1 MKKIGI
7 ILDSLSCSKFLHETV
22 SDLSKNPNIELYF
35 LLNIGRDISAFQRV
49 LEYFKRN
56 KFFRIIELIYFR
68 LISIFEYKTLSF
80 LDKNLINLKLFF
92 NIDGLSTN
100 QNVLIN
106 PIFSPSGLVVRYSKE
121 DINRIKS
128 LDLDMIVRGNAR
140 GIFRGDIL
148 NCTKKGIISF
158 HHGDNRWN
166 RGGPAG
172 FWEVFLKK
180 SSTGF
185 IIQFLKSKLDGG
197 SVIFRGNI
205 ATKGSFIENQ
215 HNLYEISNPFMAK
228 IINEYANND
237 YLPEEEEKFDFNEPI
252 LKVPSLIKSFKY
264 NFYISKYLFIQI
276 LKFFYRKTALAK
288 YVINKRNQ
296 WGVAFIK
303 SNWENSNLSDGV
315 KVKNPKNHYFAD
327 PFVIKKNNR
336 TICFVEDYDM
346 IENKGHISAIEIFKD
361 KKYKLLGPVIKES
374 FHMSYPFIFEHNND
388 LFMTPETVDAKS
400 IRLYRCKNFPLEWEF
415 EKEIVTN
422 QKAIDPSIFKY
433 EDQWW
438 LFYNILTGK
447 DTSSILMAY
456 YSENPISQNWSPH
469 KLNPIVFDS
478 NIGRNGGFLQSKNSS
493 IRVRQKQGF
502 NFYGKSFT
510 LAKIKDLTSS
520 TFKEQQ
526 IKEILPNFFNNISA
540 CHHMHSNGEYTVYDY
555 FFNSKF

>member
-7 ILDSLSCSKFLHETV
+7 ILDSLSCSKYLYSTV
-22 SDLSKNPNIELYF
+22 SDLSKNSNIELYF
-35 LLNIGRDISAFQRV
+35 LLNIERDISSFQRV
-49 LEYFKRN
+49 LEYSKRN
-56 KFFRIIELIYFR
+56 TFFRIIELIYFR
-68 LISIFEYKTLSF
+68 LISIFEYRILSF
-80 LDKNLINLKLFF
+80 LDKNLFDLKLVF
-92 NIDGLSTN
+92 NIDGLSNN

-106 PIFSPSGLVVRYSKE
+106 PIFSPSGLVVRYSEE

-215 HNLYEISNPFMAK
+215 HNLYEISNPYMAK

-276 LKFFYRKTALAK
+276 LKYFYRKTALAK

-296 WGVAFIK
+296 WSVAFIK

-336 TICFVEDYDM
+336 TICFIEDYDM

-388 LFMTPETVDAKS
+388 LFMTPETVEAKS

-447 DTSSILMAY
+447 DASSILMAY
-456 YSENPISQNWSPH
+456 YSKNPLSENWFPH

-478 NIGRNGGFLQSKNSS
+478 NIGRNGGFLQSKNSL

-510 LAKIKDLTSS
+510 LAKIKDLTSL
-520 TFKEQQ
+520 TFKEHQ
-526 IKEILPNFFNNISA
+526 IKEILPNFFNNISG

-555 FFNSKF
+555 FSNSKF